1 LVSINSSP
9 PEILDLRLRREL
21 VEPSELLEFSTPIG
35 LPKTEPTNILR
46 LFLLT
51 HLTMV
56 SETIPESTGLL
67 NPTKNTESSVEPPPL
82 ESQAEVSELKVILIP
97 RPDLL
102 AEPTTREETASSSED
117 TDDLYLNKHLFLPNH
132 QYF

>member
-1 LVSINSSP
+1 MIQ
-9 PEILDLRLRREL
+9 EL
-21 VEPSELLEFSTPIG
+21 TGFAIQPKNTDKTEELL
-35 LPKTEPTNILR
+35 
-46 LFLLT
+46 LL
-51 HLTMV
+51 V
-56 SETIPESTGLL
+56 
-67 NPTKNTESSVEPPPL
+67 N
-82 ESQAEVSELKVILIP
+82 QAEVSELKVILIP